1 MQPSHQTTD
10 ASYSTVQVLTKLP
23 MVHGLHL
30 RVSLIPDVVVNG
42 LSHGFVLLEADV
54 RVPNDLSANP
64 SGLRADWSSIPGSAE
79 GQGILKQRV
88 K

>member
-1 MQPSHQTTD
+1 MQPSYQTKH
-10 ASYSTVQVLTKLP
+10 ASYDTLQVLTELP

-30 RVSLIPDVVVNG
+30 RISLIPDVVVNG
-42 LSHGFVLLEADV
+42 LSYGFVLLEADV

-64 SGLRADWSSIPGSAE
+64 SGLGADRGPVPGSAE